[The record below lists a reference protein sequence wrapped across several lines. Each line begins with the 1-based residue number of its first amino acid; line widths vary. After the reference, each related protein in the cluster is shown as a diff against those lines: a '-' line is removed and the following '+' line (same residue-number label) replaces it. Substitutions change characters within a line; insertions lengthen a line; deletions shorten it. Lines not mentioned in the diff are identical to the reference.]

1 MFCSKREIT
10 LILQNLASLKRRLQ
24 PVEFRVNKETM
35 LKELNHPFYYIQYKD
50 REVAIVGTEE

>member
-1 MFCSKREIT
+1 MYCSKREIT
-10 LILQNLASLKRRLQ
+10 FILQNLASLKKRLQ
-24 PVEFRVNKETM
+24 PVEFRVNKETK